1 MEKTFSTP
9 EPVSLYVEIG
19 AGDVNVH
26 AHDEMDETQVIIDG
40 HDADAVTVE
49 QRGDQIVVLAPPKH
63 GGLFSTSSKLNV
75 TVILPGDSSLSTKL
89 GSADLDA
96 SGRYGSSKVRSG
108 SGDVQVEEFGSDAVV
123 ETGSG
128 DISIDTVLGD
138 LRVKSGSGD
147 VEVRRL
153 DSSTVIST
161 GSGDVALGTAKDDAL
176 VKSGSGDVLV
186 TDAHSDL
193 TMSTASGDLTVRA
206 FHRGAVQAKA
216 VSGDVRVGVPAGI
229 PVWTDI
235 SCVSGRV
242 SSTLEGAGQP
252 EEGEQFVE
260 IRATTVSGD
269 IRLEQL

>member
-1 MEKTFSTP
+1 MKKTFRTP
-9 EPVSLYVEIG
+9 DPVSLYVEIG

-26 AHDEMDETQVIIDG
+26 AHDEVDETQVIVDG
-40 HDADAVTVE
+40 RDADDAIVE
-49 QRGDQIVVLAPPKH
+49 QRGDQIVVLAPPQH

-75 TVILPGDSSLSTKL
+75 TVILPSDSTLTTKL

-96 SGRYGSSKVRSG
+96 SGRYGASKLKSG
-108 SGDVQVEEFGSDAVV
+108 SGDVQIEEFASEAVV

-128 DISIDTVLGD
+128 DISIDAVLDD
-138 LRVKSGSGD
+138 LRIKSGSGD

-153 DSSTVIST
+153 ERSTAIST
-161 GSGDVALGTAKDDAL
+161 GSGDVVLGVTKQEAV
-176 VKSGSGDVLV
+176 VKSGSGDILV

-193 TMSTASGDLTVRA
+193 TMSTASGDLTVRT
-206 FHRGAVQAKA
+206 FRRGAVQAKA
-216 VSGDVRVGVPAGI
+216 VSGDVRVGVPAEI

-252 EEGEQFVE
+252 EEGQEFVE